1 MAATH
6 CLYKLFGLQ
15 QQTTT
20 LVTAIST
27 LQANQTISPGLW
39 TYTED
44 LGNRNEFPRLT
55 HPVQY

>member
-1 MAATH
+1 
-6 CLYKLFGLQ
+6 LYKLFGLQ